1 MRKSR
6 VGSIPKKGTGK
17 QEKGG
22 NDQNQLHPKKKGW
35 GREKGMKK
43 SRASSIL
50 PEKKAGEGAGDK
62 DGQSQLH
69 PQKKSWG

>member
-35 GREKGMKK
+35 GGEKGMKK

-50 PEKKAGEGAGDK
+50 PKKKAGEGAGDK
-62 DGQSQLH
+62 DGQSQFY
-69 PQKKSWG
+69 P

>member
-1 MRKSR
+1 MIRTS
-6 VGSIPKKGTGK
+6 SI
-17 QEKGG
+17 
-22 NDQNQLHPKKKGW
+22 PKKKGW

-69 PQKKSWG
+69 PPKKSWG

>member
-6 VGSIPKKGTGK
+6 VGSIPKKGIGK
-17 QEKGG
+17 QEKEG
-22 NDQNQLHPKKKGW
+22 NDQNQLHPKKGW
-35 GREKGMKK
+35 GREKGVKK

-69 PQKKSWG
+69 PPKKSWG